1 MNLSVIMFWSF
12 ISSDSSVGGLRSLN
26 RFDSVDQMNIH
37 QKLYDFDGDDDDDF
51 RLMFNNK

>member
-1 MNLSVIMFWSF
+1 MNLSVIIFWSF

-51 RLMFNNK
+51 RLMFNDK